1 MRAEADLK
9 NRLGAQMCQSRSGL
23 SSTHDQ
29 ISRHRGVSVKEHRLG
44 SISTDFEHP
53 NRTGSKNVHANVQ
66 GPDRSRGAITIEA
79 QTTVSRRFWVKTG
92 LYPKSGK
99 VGSP

>member
-9 NRLGAQMCQSRSGL
+9 NRLGAQICQSRNGL

-29 ISRHRGVSVKEHRLG
+29 ISGHRGVNVKEHRLS
-44 SISTDFEHP
+44 SISPDFEHP
-53 NRTGSKNVHANVQ
+53 NRTGTKNVDANVQ

-92 LYPKSGK
+92 L
-99 VGSP
+99 

>member
-1 MRAEADLK
+1 MRVEADLK
-9 NRLGAQMCQSRSGL
+9 NRLGAQMWQSRSGL

-29 ISRHRGVSVKEHRLG
+29 ISRHRSVNVKEHRLG
-44 SISTDFEHP
+44 SISPDFEHP
-53 NRTGSKNVHANVQ
+53 NHVGTQECGRQ
-66 GPDRSRGAITIEA
+66 EPDRSRGAITIEA

>member
-23 SSTHDQ
+23 SSTHQ
-29 ISRHRGVSVKEHRLG
+29 MSRHRGVNVKQQRFS

-79 QTTVSRRFWVKTG
+79 QTTVSRRFWVRTG